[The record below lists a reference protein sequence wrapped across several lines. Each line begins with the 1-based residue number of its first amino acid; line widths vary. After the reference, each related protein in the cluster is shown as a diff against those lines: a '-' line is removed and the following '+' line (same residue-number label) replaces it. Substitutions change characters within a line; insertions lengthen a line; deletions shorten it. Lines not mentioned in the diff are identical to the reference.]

1 MDLLALAHLKW
12 LSCIVIFFP
21 LSNAQSAS
29 DFEYCYGADYTEDI
43 GNSFIGCAGVN
54 MNVTITACDSEYQ
67 ADLEFAIANGLYQTC
82 LNPRCVFS
90 NLEVAFFWNITTSC
104 YGEKLNTGS
113 EEYCWESRFN
123 TFYSSG
129 TLAMFLSALCYS
141 TAIPTEV
148 PTSYPSAFPTQWCD
162 GKEFNDTI
170 GEDFLTCASNLV
182 DGVTLETCDPDDQ
195 DDLYFGI
202 ANELYYR
209 CEEPYCIYASS
220 DIAFFWSDA
229 SECYE
234 LQYSDT
240 NGDCWETIRY
250 SYYYLSGD
258 LAEDLELICFDTAGP
273 TLTPTETP
281 TSSPTLH
288 PTDAP
293 TTYPTLYPTR
303 TPTMHPTQAPTMAPS
318 QTPTV
323 TPTMTPSNTPTSM
336 GMNTP
341 TNVPTNT
348 PTNVPTETPTP
359 RPTMPWVERTSDAS
373 SFFVSADVSC
383 ITLNQV
389 GGTLEPLGRVVNVT
403 GQKIGI
409 DSYGYSSMN
418 MAGLEV
424 DGFRIQW
431 LVVLPERREEL
442 VEMIKAGNMTDALIQ
457 EFRTEFNTSNCSI
470 IVENMS
476 AKSLMEALPQRKA
489 DYHLLPWICGMTIIV
504 LCILCVILWF
514 THRKWDEDSKTP
526 DDFPYE
532 EHQDISAGTTAGT
545 TTVIGGA
552 GSKSKSVSFTS
563 VVPANNEGSNR
574 KKAIQGRGG
583 NEVTEL
589 IASRGVML

>member
-288 PTDAP
+288 PTHTP
-293 TTYPTLYPTR
+293 TIHPTLT
-303 TPTMHPTQAPTMAPS
+303 PTMAPS
-318 QTPTV
+318 QVPTV
-323 TPTMTPSNTPTSM
+323 TPTMSPSYTPTSM
-336 GMNTP
+336 Q
-341 TNVPTNT
+341 TNT

-373 SFFVSADVSC
+373 SFFVNAEVSC
-383 ITLNQV
+383 ITLHQV
-389 GGTLEPLGRVVNVT
+389 GGTLAPLGRVLNVT

-409 DSYGYSSMN
+409 DDYAYSSMIIS
-418 MAGLEV
+418 GLEV
-424 DGFRIQW
+424 DGFSIQW

-442 VEMIKAGNMTDALIQ
+442 VEMINAGNMTDALIQ
-457 EFRTEFNTSNCSI
+457 EFGTEFNTSNCSI
-470 IVENMS
+470 IVENLS
-476 AKSLMEALPQRKA
+476 AQSLMEALQQRRA
-489 DYHLLPWICGMTIIV
+489 DYHLLPWIIGMTIFV
-504 LCILCVILWF
+504 LCILCVILCF
-514 THRKWDEDSKTP
+514 VHKKQDEDSKTP

-532 EHQDISAGTTAGT
+532 EHQDISAGSVQVGTTAGT
-545 TTVIGGA
+545 TTVTGGA
-552 GSKSKSVSFTS
+552 DAKSKSVSFTS
-563 VVPANNEGSNR
+563 VVIANNEG
-574 KKAIQGRGG
+574 G
-583 NEVTEL
+583 NEGTEL
-589 IASRGVML
+589 TATGGVRL